1 MSTNK
6 TFITDTTRV
15 YAPTK
20 TKGSPQ
26 RVLNAS
32 CCGPREPEPTE
43 MSRCGP
49 KQEAP
54 IEQSPCCGPKD
65 EAPAPKSSCCG
76 PSSSTEHDPLDK
88 QPSAELPV
96 VVIGAGPVGL
106 AAAANLVE
114 RGLPFIVL
122 EAGDEAAASVR
133 DWGHVR
139 LFTPWEYLIDPA
151 GQRLLERS
159 SAWEHP
165 PADAVPRGAE
175 LVSDYLAPLADQL
188 GDRILTGH
196 RVTSVSRVGHD
207 RMKDGTREE
216 APFLI
221 IAKTSDGVRRI
232 HARAVIDASGTW
244 TSPNPMGAGGVAAD
258 GELEFSEHVRYGMP
272 DALGRERGRYAG
284 KRVLVVGSGHSAI
297 GSILALREL
306 SKQEPDTR
314 VAWAIRRDSPGSLWG
329 GGADD
334 ELAQRGA
341 LGTMVHDAVE
351 SGDVKLLF
359 GMSIASLGGVDGALE
374 VFDVERRSR
383 VVVDEIVVATGSRP
397 DLGMLRELRLEMD
410 LATESTRALGPLID
424 PNHHS
429 CGSVSPH
436 GAVELAH
443 PERDFY
449 IVGMKSY
456 GRAPTFLLRTGYE
469 QVRSVVAELAGDH
482 EAARRVELV
491 LPQTGVC
498 STGLGV
504 EGSGGCC

>member
-1 MSTNK
+1 MSTE
-6 TFITDTTRV
+6 TFITDTEQV
-15 YAPTK
+15 YAPAK
-20 TKGSPQ
+20 
-26 RVLNAS
+26 
-32 CCGPREPEPTE
+32 
-43 MSRCGP
+43 P
-49 KQEAP
+49 KPSTRRIQNV
-54 IEQSPCCGPKD
+54 PCCGSKD
-65 EAPAPKSSCCG
+65 SESTSASSCCV
-76 PSSSTEHDPLDK
+76 
-88 QPSAELPV
+88 PSASSESQAPTDESFTSLPV

-114 RGLPFIVL
+114 RGLPLLVL
-122 EAGDEAAASVR
+122 EAGDEVAASVR

-151 GQRLLERS
+151 GRRLLERS
-159 SAWEHP
+159 SAWEPP
-165 PADAVPRGAE
+165 PADEVPRGAE
-175 LVSDYLAPLADQL
+175 LVSDYLTPLADQL
-188 GDRILTGH
+188 GDQILTRH

-207 RMKDGTREE
+207 RMKDGARAS
-216 APFLI
+216 APFLVV
-221 IAKTSDGVRRI
+221 AKTPGGVRRI

-258 GELEFSEHVRYGMP
+258 GELEFSEHIRYGMP

-306 SKQEPDTR
+306 SKRAPDTR

-351 SGDVKLLF
+351 SGDVKLLL
-359 GMSIASLGGVDGALE
+359 GMSIASLGGVGGALE
-374 VFDVERRSR
+374 VFDVEQRSR

-482 EAARRVELV
+482 EAARRVELI

-504 EGSGGCC
+504 EGAGGCC